1 LHHEAELTQ
10 SLLYG
15 CLSAAGRG
23 GPIEGNDRAMATVTG
38 IIDGSGSL
46 GAGIGQVGKL
56 NLIINNKLI

>member
-1 LHHEAELTQ
+1 
-10 SLLYG
+10 
-15 CLSAAGRG
+15 LSAAGRG